1 MSLINRSEILE
12 MQFDMRRLDKYAKL
26 KIEVSRL

>member
-1 MSLINRSEILE
+1 MNLINRSEILE

-26 KIEVSRL
+26 KIEV